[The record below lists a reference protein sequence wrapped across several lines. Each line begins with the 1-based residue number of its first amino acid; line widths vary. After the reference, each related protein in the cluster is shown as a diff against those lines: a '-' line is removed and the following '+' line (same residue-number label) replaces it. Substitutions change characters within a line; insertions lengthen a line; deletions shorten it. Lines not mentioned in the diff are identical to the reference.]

1 MKFRIVAILLLV
13 ATLLAACSTAT
24 PTSTPTST
32 SGAPT
37 AGPTAPTAQPT
48 VAPTTTQKQEEE
60 PVDLFGALFPV
71 DGQIPKKRE
80 MANIVKAL
88 KGQAGLISEITYTWE
103 AGRASMEVLAGRYD
117 DYHELV
123 APEES
128 PLQMVYGESEYYN
141 YILYLPEGYDPADTE
156 KKWPVIYFFHGYGKQ
171 GDNLDVLLPEGPTRY
186 IEKGGKLDAILIVPQ
201 CPADSHWADDNRE
214 VTKLVKFVPE
224 MTAKYNIDTDRMYL
238 TGLSMGGRCTWK
250 LALAMPD
257 MFAAIA
263 VICGRTETYNFDTV
277 QNMPIWMFHGALD
290 DTVDFNNVNTILTKL
305 YEHEHRY
312 YKVTAFPSAMHNI
325 WHTVYD
331 RPEVYDWLLNQS
343 LTNNAEQA
351 E

>member
-1 MKFRIVAILLLV
+1 M
-13 ATLLAACSTAT
+13 
-24 PTSTPTST
+24 
-32 SGAPT
+32 
-37 AGPTAPTAQPT
+37 
-48 VAPTTTQKQEEE
+48 
-60 PVDLFGALFPV
+60 DLFGALFPV

-214 VTKLVKFVPE
+214 VTKLVEFVPE

-250 LALAMPD
+250 LALAMPET
-257 MFAAIA
+257 FAAIA